1 MQKRGLILMVGATG
15 SGKSTSLSSMLDFRN
30 ERKSGHILTLED
42 PVEFIFQNKKSIVNQ
57 REVGTDTKAFE
68 VALKNALRQA
78 PDVILI
84 GEIRDKQTMGMGLA
98 YAQSGHLAV
107 ATLHANNSYHAMNRV
122 INFYPL
128 ENRPSLLLDMA
139 AALQAGISQRPV
151 RTQSGAR
158 VAAGEGLLNT
168 RPIAGLIGKGEINE
182 IKEAPGKRMSIPPE
196 DGGCQQL
203 LAARLSQAG
212 FKCEAMKFGA
222 VTNLWARRGTGHPVV
237 CFAGHTDVVPTG
249 PLGEWH
255 SDPFVPT
262 VRDGKLYGRGAADMK
277 SSIAAF
283 VVAAE
288 RFVAERPGHAGSIAL
303 LLTSDEEGPSVDG
316 TARVV
321 ERLKDRNET
330 IDYCI
335 VGEPS
340 SVDALGD
347 TLKIGRRG
355 SLSGKLVGRGIQGH
369 VAYPQLVKNP
379 IHLLAAALAELVRTQ
394 WDQGNERFP
403 PTSFQVSNIHAGTGA
418 GNVVPGTV
426 EVDFNFRFST
436 ESTDASLRSRVEAIL
451 RRHALD

>member
-1 MQKRGLILMVGATG
+1 MPEGESALALAQQLI
-15 SGKSTSLSSMLDFRN
+15 
-30 ERKSGHILTLED
+30 
-42 PVEFIFQNKKSIVNQ
+42 
-57 REVGTDTKAFE
+57 
-68 VALKNALRQA
+68 
-78 PDVILI
+78 
-84 GEIRDKQTMGMGLA
+84 
-98 YAQSGHLAV
+98 
-107 ATLHANNSYHAMNRV
+107 
-122 INFYPL
+122 
-128 ENRPSLLLDMA
+128 
-139 AALQAGISQRPV
+139 
-151 RTQSGAR
+151 AR
-158 VAAGEGLLNT
+158 RSVTPA
-168 RPIAGLIGKGEINE
+168 
-182 IKEAPGKRMSIPPE
+182 
-196 DGGCQQL
+196 DGGCQAL
-203 LAARLSQAG
+203 LAERLARAG
-212 FKCEAMKFGA
+212 FRCEPMPFGE
-222 VTNLWARRGTGHPVV
+222 VQNLWARRGSAHPLV

-249 PLGEWH
+249 PLSEWH

-262 VRDGKLYGRGAADMK
+262 IRDGKLFGRGAADMK

-288 RFVAERPGHAGSIAL
+288 RFIAERPSHGGSLAL

-321 ERLKDRNET
+321 ERLKQRNET

-355 SLSGKLVGRGIQGH
+355 SLSGRLVVRGIQGH

-379 IHLLAAALAELVRTQ
+379 IHLLAPALAELVRMQ

-418 GNVVPGTV
+418 GNVVPGTL

-436 ESTDASLRSRVEAIL
+436 ESTDAALRSRVEAIVRKHVADFAIEWTLGAKPFLSRHGRLADIVLEVAKRRTGRAGELATTGGTSDARFIIDICPEVIEIGPVNTSIHKLNEHIALEELEALPLIYLDTL
-451 RRHALD
+451 RALLP